1 MRKTNPFAV
10 AVLIAVV
17 ALVASGLVLP
27 GAASAEVLS
36 SGFLSLNSEPGD
48 YVGQGQQLTFS
59 TDNASFEGFN
69 NFGGPDTPCV
79 YFRVF
84 STGGSFWILSF
95 AGADGAPLIP
105 GVYEGATRWGCGLQ
119 GPGEPGLEV
128 VGEGRGCNTLT
139 GRFEIQEAR
148 FGPSGEILAFA
159 ATFEQ
164 HCEGA
169 DPALFGEIRV
179 ANPPTPLECGA
190 TINDQGLINRQTG
203 QVTLRGTAP
212 CNHVNDV
219 EVSGTVTQLSGPGA
233 VHASFFIGT
242 SSALEWVVTFI
253 ADQHRRFIPTQPVL
267 VHSRVTAIDAYYG
280 TVVTAEAGAV
290 VTLMP
295 CSSGL
300 CF

>member
-1 MRKTNPFAV
+1 MRGWAS
-10 AVLIAVV
+10 AIIVL
-17 ALVASGLVLP
+17 LVASGLALP
-27 GAASAEVLS
+27 PTPASAEVLS
-36 SGFLSLNSEPGD
+36 SGLLFLNSEPGD
-48 YVGQGQQLTFS
+48 SVGQGQQLTLT
-59 TDNASFEGFN
+59 TDNARFEGFN

-84 STGGSFWILSF
+84 STEGSFWTLSF

-128 VGEGRGCNTLT
+128 VGEGRGCNALT

-148 FGPSGEILAFA
+148 FGPSGEIWAFS

-179 ANPPTPLECGA
+179 ANPPIALECGA

-219 EVSGTVTQLSGPGA
+219 EVSGTVTQGSGPGA
-233 VHASFFIGT
+233 IHASFVIST
-242 SSALEWVVTFI
+242 SSALEWVVTLA
-253 ADQHRRFIPTQPVL
+253 ADQHRRFLLTQPVL
-267 VHSRVTAIDAYYG
+267 VHSLVTATDAYYG
-280 TVVTAEAGAV
+280 TEVTAGAEAV
-290 VTLMP
+290 VNLIP
-295 CSSGL
+295 CSSSL
-300 CF
+300 CL